1 MTASPSLCN
10 RVLSELESSAEAL
23 AAEFFSP
30 EGRFAATTFDALPNN
45 PVDGFSAED
54 LLAVTL
60 LDVTLGPRALRQ
72 LLESRSAEFVQ
83 LLRDIPADLD
93 VWEATDEHL
102 AAIDR
107 CDAALRTLPGV
118 GETRASKLMARKRP
132 RLVPVV
138 DSVIRH
144 ALGLGVDPRRE
155 LRDCL
160 TDPAVRAAIERSR
173 PKSAPAGLISPLRLL
188 DAVIWIRHS
197 RSRNARQARRRVGLS
212 IR

>member
-1 MTASPSLCN
+1 ML
-10 RVLSELESSAEAL
+10 RELESPAEAL

-30 EGRFAATTFDALPNN
+30 EGKFAATTFDALPNN
-45 PVDGFSAED
+45 PADAFTAED

-60 LDVTLGPRALRQ
+60 LDVALSPRALRQ
-72 LLESRSAEFVQ
+72 LLESRSAEFAR

-93 VWEATDEHL
+93 LWEATDAHL

-144 ALGLGVDPRRE
+144 ALRLGVDSRRE

-160 TDPAVRAAIERSR
+160 NDPAIRVAIERSR
-173 PKSAPAGLISPLRLL
+173 PKSASAGLISSLRLV
-188 DAVIWIRHS
+188 DAVVWIRHS
-197 RSRNARQARRRVGLS
+197 RSRNARQARLRAGLS

>member
-1 MTASPSLCN
+1 MRTP
-10 RVLSELESSAEAL
+10 RRAEH
-23 AAEFFSP
+23 
-30 EGRFAATTFDALPNN
+30 FDSG
-45 PVDGFSAED
+45 VDGFSAED

-60 LDVTLGPRALRQ
+60 LDVNLSPRAPRQ

-93 VWEATDEHL
+93 LWEATDAHL

-144 ALGLGVDPRRE
+144 ALRLRVDPRRE

-160 TDPAVRAAIERSR
+160 TNPVVRAAIERSQ
-173 PKSAPAGLISPLRLL
+173 PKSAPAELISPLRLL

-197 RSRNARQARRRVGLS
+197 RSRTARQARLRAGLS
-212 IR
+212 NR